1 MKKAI
6 LFIVL
11 IFGNLT
17 VFAQT
22 DTAKIQESKVFTIVE
37 QMPEFPGGDAALLK
51 FLQNN
56 IQYPSLERDNDI
68 QGRVIVG
75 FTVFEDGTVG
85 DVNVKRGVSK
95 GLDEEAVRVVK
106 KLPNFKPGK
115 QQGKPVN
122 VYYSL
127 PIVYKLTSDV
137 DPIVTKINPQV
148 PFSSPLS
155 GAAIVGVEKGFSDC
169 FKSSTVKERRRSIT
183 MVIDFSLNSKGG
195 LAAFKVRSGG
205 GVYDEKKMKQCLSAT
220 LENLQSMFPKELLKA
235 KYWMSI
241 VVQ

>member
-22 DTAKIQESKVFTIVE
+22 DTAKIQEPKVFTIVE
-37 QMPEFPGGDAALLK
+37 LMPEYAGGETALFK
-51 FLQNN
+51 FIQDNV
-56 IQYPSLERDNDI
+56 QYPAYERDNDI

-75 FTVFEDGTVG
+75 FVVYEDGSIH
-85 DVNVKRGVSK
+85 DVVVKRGVSE
-95 GLDEEAVRVVK
+95 GLNNEAVRVIK
-106 KLPNFKPGK
+106 MMPNFKPGR
-115 QQGKPVN
+115 QQGKAVR
-122 VYYSL
+122 VAYVL
-127 PIVYKLTSDV
+127 PIVFKLTDV

-148 PFSSPLS
+148 PFTSPLS
-155 GAAIVGVEKGFSDC
+155 GVAIAGVEKGFSDC
-169 FKSSTVKERRRSIT
+169 FNTSTVKYKKRTATI
-183 MVIDFSLNSKGG
+183 VIDFSLNSKGG

-205 GVYDEKKMKQCLSAT
+205 GVYDEKQIKHCLSAT

-241 VVQ
+241 AIN